1 MEQRTLR
8 EFAARIGRGELGA
21 GVQVRYQVEGGT
33 PSQRVDCTVTLDSVR
48 GASVTRFNARS
59 SDRTEYVSI
68 PPDRL
73 DVADLLQAVRQ
84 GLHSLTSPDAHM
96 QHLPDGLRGTLTI
109 VVDGAEESFRFV
121 PEQEKRA
128 TRSTSLPP
136 QMEHAL
142 QKFWSLAFG
151 EPSDKDRS

>member
-8 EFAARIGRGELGA
+8 EFAARIGSGELGA
-21 GVQVRYQVEGGT
+21 GVQVRYQVAGGM

-48 GASVTRFNARS
+48 GASVARFNARS

-68 PPDRL
+68 SPDRL

-84 GLHSLTSPDAHM
+84 GLHSLTSADAREHV
-96 QHLPDGLRGTLTI
+96 PDGLRGTLTI

-121 PEQEKRA
+121 PEREKRA
-128 TRSTSLPP
+128 TRSTSLAPP
-136 QMEHAL
+136 MERAL